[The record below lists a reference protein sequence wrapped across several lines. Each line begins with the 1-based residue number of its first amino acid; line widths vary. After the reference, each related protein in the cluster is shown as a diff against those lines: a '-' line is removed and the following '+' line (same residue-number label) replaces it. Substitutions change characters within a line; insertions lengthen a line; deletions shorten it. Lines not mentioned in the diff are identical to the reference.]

1 MDPLILAELKALGA
15 DARSISTAFGSFAD
29 RLDKLVS
36 NLTPKEALPA
46 SPSDFKRYDG
56 RLNDDGIRLMEA
68 AFEAGRRV
76 TDIAR
81 DFKITVSAASHRK
94 RIWEAKR
101 DFAD

>member
-1 MDPLILAELKALGA
+1 MDVPVLFELKTISAE
-15 DARSISTAFGSFAD
+15 ARSISVALSTLAD
-29 RLDKLVS
+29 RLDRVRAELE
-36 NLTPKEALPA
+36 PKDA
-46 SPSDFKRYDG
+46 SLAGPPDLKRYDG
-56 RLNDDGIRLMEA
+56 RLNDEGIRLMES

-81 DFKITVSAASHRK
+81 DFAITVSAASHRK

>member
-1 MDPLILAELKALGA
+1 MDVPVLFELKTLSKE
-15 DARSISTAFGSFAD
+15 ARSISVALSSFAD
-29 RLDKLVS
+29 RIDRVAAE
-36 NLTPKEALPA
+36 LTPKDAQPA

-68 AFEAGRRV
+68 AFDAGRRV

-81 DFKITVSAASHRK
+81 EFDITVSAASHRK